1 MIKPIK
7 KNVLVELQEKSK
19 ETESGI
25 ILTVAD
31 RDEVSKGLVVEI
43 GPDVTEVKIGDMV
56 MPNWSAARK
65 VSYIDK
71 EYYIVPEEEIFIV
84 FE

>member
-19 ETESGI
+19 ETSSGI
-25 ILTVAD
+25 VLTSAD
-31 RDEVSKGLVVEI
+31 RDEVSKGLVIET
-43 GPDVTEVKIGDMV
+43 GPDVTEVKSGDMV

-65 VSYIDK
+65 VNYNDK
-71 EYYIVPEEEIFIV
+71 EYYIVSEEEIVIV

>member
-19 ETESGI
+19 ETASGI
-25 ILTVAD
+25 ILTSAD
-31 RDEVSKGLVVEI
+31 RDEVSKGLVIET
-43 GPDVTEVKIGDMV
+43 GPDVTEVKSGDMV

-65 VSYIDK
+65 VNYNDK
-71 EYYIVPEEEIFIV
+71 EYYIVSEEEIVIV

>member
-19 ETESGI
+19 ETASGI
-25 ILTVAD
+25 ILTSAD
-31 RDEVSKGLVVEI
+31 RDEVSKGLVIET
-43 GPDVTEVKIGDMV
+43 GPDVTEVKSGDMV

-65 VSYIDK
+65 VNYNDK
-71 EYYIVPEEEIFIV
+71 EYYIVPEEEIVIV